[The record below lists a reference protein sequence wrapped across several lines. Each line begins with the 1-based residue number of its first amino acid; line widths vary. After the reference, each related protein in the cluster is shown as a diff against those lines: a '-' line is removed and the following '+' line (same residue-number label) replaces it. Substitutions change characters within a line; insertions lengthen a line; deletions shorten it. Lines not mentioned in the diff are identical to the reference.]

1 MTGDL
6 EVRGGLGG
14 TAVLVEAVRG
24 CGDLVA
30 GCAARTA
37 LDALR
42 LGRLLADPGLALA
55 AALDPVGAVRV
66 GDDAARAAS
75 ALVGSS
81 ASLGRLAAALELAA
95 LTYLAADE
103 GVRAEVARLATSAA
117 VEGLGPAALP
127 AAVVG
132 GTVVVTLSATAWA
145 AVRSV
150 PVAARAAART
160 AGAAARS
167 GLDTEEAARIWD
179 AAVDEVG
186 DRLATDAAGAAL
198 GAQAV
203 LARHPEV
210 ARGLLAALSG
220 AADGLVP
227 DRFEQALAPVPVEGG
242 AVDPAPGSVAG
253 LAALLAA
260 LAPVV
265 GRGRQGE
272 VTVAATGPPRPAA
285 PATDLSGLVGRLAPY
300 APPVDGPPTGGPQS
314 DAYRPGRVRLDRV
327 EGDDGTRW
335 VLYVPPTQ
343 TWSDTGGPLPA
354 DGTAN
359 VRLAGGLDTD
369 ALEAVRRVLDAAGV
383 GPDEPVLAVGYS
395 QGGLTAAS
403 LAADPRYAVEGVVT
417 FGSPVSALPV
427 PDAVTVL
434 AVESSSDLVP
444 HVDGRLDPDR
454 PGWTTVTGEV
464 PVDPSDPW
472 AGHHLEAYRRH
483 AAQVDASTHPSV
495 RGWRE
500 AVAPFLDPDAAVS
513 TQEFATV
520 RTVP

>member
-14 TAVLVEAVRG
+14 TAVLVEAVSG

-37 LDALR
+37 LDAVR

-55 AALDPVGAVRV
+55 AALDPGGAVRV

-81 ASLGRLAAALELAA
+81 AALGRLAAALQLAA

-103 GVRAEVARLATSAA
+103 GVRAEVARLATHAA
-117 VEGLGPAALP
+117 VEALGPAAVP
-127 AAVVG
+127 VAVVG
-132 GTVVVTLSATAWA
+132 GAVVVTLSATAWA
-145 AVRSV
+145 AARSV

-167 GLDTEEAARIWD
+167 GLDTEEAARIWG
-179 AAVDEVG
+179 AAAGELG
-186 DRLATDAAGAAL
+186 DRLATDAAAAAL
-198 GAQAV
+198 AAQAV

-210 ARGLLAALSG
+210 ARGLLAALAG

-227 DRFEQALAPVPVEGG
+227 DRVEQTLAPVPVEGG

-253 LAALLAA
+253 LAALVAA
-260 LAPVV
+260 LAPAV

-272 VTVAATGPPRPAA
+272 VAVAATGPPRPAA
-285 PATDLSGLVGRLAPY
+285 PATDVSGLVGRLAPY
-300 APPVDGPPTGGPQS
+300 APPVDGPPT

-327 EGDDGTRW
+327 VGDDGTRW

-359 VRLAGGLDTD
+359 VRLVGGLDTD

-383 GPDEPVLAVGYS
+383 GSDEPVLAVGYS

-427 PDAVTVL
+427 PDDVTVL

-454 PGWTTVTGEV
+454 SGWTTVTGEV

-472 AGHHLEAYRRH
+472 AAHHLEAYRRH

-495 RGWRE
+495 QGWRE
-500 AVAPFLDPDAAVS
+500 AVAPFLDPGAAVS

-520 RTVP
+520 RAVP